1 MYVASAIDLIN
12 KGLIYKPGWTFE
24 ASDHTNRF
32 EGHVLVKVR
41 YHAHNSNRDCA
52 TRGYDEQIE
61 TYASF
66 TFSVV
71 NCTEHDVIF
80 QMLLA
85 IIEIEIHEAR
95 EFLRDATSF
104 ESYFHPHRVAEM
116 ARWRAHATPCRFGP
130 MLQRDDVQFGI
141 A

>member
-1 MYVASAIDLIN
+1 MYVASAVDLIN
-12 KGLIYKPGWTFE
+12 NGLIYKPGWKFE
-24 ASDHTNRF
+24 AESHEKRF
-32 EGHVLVKVR
+32 EGHVLVKVS

-52 TRGYDEQIE
+52 TRGYDEEIE

-66 TFSVV
+66 SFPVTE
-71 NCTEHDVIF
+71 CTEHDVIF
-80 QMLLA
+80 RLLLS

-95 EFLRDATSF
+95 EFLRDRVSF
-104 ESYFHPHRVAEM
+104 ESYFHPHRIAEM
-116 ARWRAHATPCRFGP
+116 SRWREHATGCAFAG